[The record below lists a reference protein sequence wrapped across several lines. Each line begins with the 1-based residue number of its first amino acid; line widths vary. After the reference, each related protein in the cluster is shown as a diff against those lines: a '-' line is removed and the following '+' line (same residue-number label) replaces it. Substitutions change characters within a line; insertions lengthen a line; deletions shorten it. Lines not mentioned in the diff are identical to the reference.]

1 MRSCVVAASM
11 AAAAVPQPGA
21 PSVQDR
27 RPHPHDSKD
36 RLRRAILPGA
46 LCGSLSEV
54 YRMQSSG
61 VLQQRGPR
69 RPDSTSAAARAT
81 ADLRC
86 RLAEREELF
95 IKAALPSICLQFNSE

>member
-1 MRSCVVAASM
+1 MRSCVVAAFM

-61 VLQQRGPR
+61 VLQQRGQPAGR
-69 RPDSTSAAARAT
+69 TAQVLQPGQLLICDAGWQRA
-81 ADLRC
+81 
-86 RLAEREELF
+86 
-95 IKAALPSICLQFNSE
+95 